1 MKKVIILYDT
11 VYGNTKKVAMSLSR
25 GLEAGNLY
33 VDCSSIQDFKI
44 HEIENYD
51 AVGIGGPTH
60 FHGMSKSM
68 RSFLKI
74 IKKKRMENKLG
85 FAFETKGDFHLAGSA
100 GKKIMRYLK
109 RMKLRIIYPPI
120 SGIVLNKEGP
130 LEDRTLNNIEQI
142 GLRISEK
149 INNSAM
155 NINKN
160 QVHRKS
166 ESPRYRIILNR
177 LKWILVGG
185 GPIFFFIRAIYMAST
200 GGDCFGTI
208 NPLGSWFLLL
218 LEIII
223 SGTAGITG
231 VINFFLW
238 RKDKRIIFADFEKR
252 RFMQFVLFTGV
263 GSYSVHF
270 IRVAIWIILC
280 VL

>member
-1 MKKVIILYDT
+1 MKKVIVLYDT

-33 VDCSSIQDFKI
+33 VDCISIQDFKI
-44 HEIENYD
+44 DEIEIYD

-68 RSFLKI
+68 KSFLKI
-74 IKKKRMENKLG
+74 IKKRRMENKLG
-85 FAFETKGDFHLAGSA
+85 FAFETKGDFDLAGSA
-100 GKKIMRYLK
+100 GKKIIRYLK
-109 RMKLRIIYPPI
+109 RMKLTIIYPPI
-120 SGIVLNKEGP
+120 TGVVLNKEGP
-130 LEDRTLNNIEQI
+130 LEDRILNNIEQI

-149 INNSAM
+149 INNGAL
-155 NINKN
+155 NINKS

-166 ESPRYRIILNR
+166 ESPRHKIILNR

-185 GPIFFFIRAIYMAST
+185 GPIFFFIRAIYMASR

-223 SGTAGITG
+223 SGIAGITWLVG
-231 VINFFLW
+231 LIIW
-238 RKDKRIIFADFEKR
+238 KSSKKIIFTDSRKILFK
-252 RFMQFVLFTGV
+252 QFILLTGIC
-263 GSYSVHF
+263 SYVAHF
-270 IRVAIWIILC
+270 IRVSIWIALC
-280 VL
+280 VI

>member
-1 MKKVIILYDT
+1 MKKVIVLYDT

-33 VDCSSIQDFKI
+33 VDCNSIQDFKI
-44 HEIENYD
+44 HELESYD

-60 FHGMSKSM
+60 FHGISKSM
-68 RSFLKI
+68 KSFLKI

-100 GKKIMRYLK
+100 GKKIIHYLK
-109 RMKLRIIYPPI
+109 RMKLTIIYPPI
-120 SGIVLNKEGP
+120 TGIVLNKEGP

-149 INNSAM
+149 INNGAM

-223 SGTAGITG
+223 SGIAGITALFCL
-231 VINFFLW
+231 NLW
-238 RKDKRIIFADFEKR
+238 RKNKRVIFTDFEKR
-252 RFMQFVLFTGV
+252 RLKQFVLIAGV
-263 GSYSVHF
+263 CSYSAHF
-270 IRVAIWIILC
+270 VRVAIWIILC
-280 VL
+280 VI